1 MSSTAHSPQKIK
13 LCEHILLQHFGPITA
28 RVGALLL
35 RRGRMTVRD
44 LSRFL
49 KQPTSRTNR
58 GHTDPLSAA
67 GTSSA
72 AAATAP
78 GGAPNAPLPV
88 PKRLIQQAI
97 MTMIQHGCAWHSSTD
112 PELGDEAQEYFEINP
127 NEVLARLRFGKYI
140 SIAEDFIGPDAAR
153 IVMLVLKHG
162 KMQARDLLEQM
173 TAPPP
178 PQPDDPAAAG
188 IGAEGVSAS
197 NGHANGADAK
207 AGSKRKADVREQ
219 ELRVEAVKRQ
229 LVHLLYHT
237 YLRPS
242 TLAQHVSPRDKEIAY
257 ETRERRKIK
266 GIPTPK
272 ELKEIRTRVLNMI
285 AEEREKE
292 WEADD
297 ASSRPAHQVA
307 AGGETRRG
315 LVRKSQS
322 ALAMANA
329 AATLGKSSKRAK
341 TSAKDKKGK
350 DKELNGFPASIHSG
364 KADPADDFD
373 LDLDVWLRIN
383 SDRFDIHVRNEIMV
397 EAIRSRYNST
407 AAEVF
412 RHLIE
417 ASESASSR
425 QSVRDAYSAGVSLT
439 LLAPKLPSTLQIQK
453 GFDRRSFG
461 KDKAT
466 PTRQEFLAEYC
477 AIFAHL
483 DDISTRAKTQR
494 FVSPHGEG
502 TTKAAS
508 GRKVASSYRVDYR
521 NTAERMRHDLLKN
534 VVEEKFGTAAVRIM
548 GILRD
553 KGKLEEK
560 HISRLAL
567 ISINETRDICSR
579 LFASSLLGLQ
589 EIPKTKDRDPAKTFF
604 LWFVDE
610 EKCKAWL
617 IDRLYQTLARLG
629 QRRNEEMRRQA
640 PLLRKVER
648 TDVKSDT
655 VGLLSEWE
663 RENWHRLEMILQA
676 ITVAE
681 NRVEMDVFVLRDL
694 AVAPLGASGT
704 GVGAADGSA
713 AP

>member
-1 MSSTAHSPQKIK
+1 MASSAHSPQKIK

-58 GHTDPLSAA
+58 GHNDPLSGA
-67 GTSSA
+67 GSSSSA
-72 AAATAP
+72 ANNAALH
-78 GGAPNAPLPV
+78 GGDPNAPLPV

-112 PELGDEAQEYFEINP
+112 PELADESQEYFEINP
-127 NEVLARLRFGKYI
+127 DEVLARLRFGKYI
-140 SIAEDFIGPDAAR
+140 SIAEDFIGEDAAR
-153 IVMLVLKHG
+153 IVTLILKHG
-162 KMQARDLLEQM
+162 KLQARDIVEQL
-173 TAPPP
+173 TAPFC
-178 PQPDDPAAAG
+178 PQRDDGNDEQDEDDGIKPKGKAAKA
-188 IGAEGVSAS
+188 
-197 NGHANGADAK
+197 AK
-207 AGSKRKADVREQ
+207 AGTKRKAELREE
-219 ELRVEAVKRQ
+219 ELRVEAIKRQ

-257 ETRERRKIK
+257 EARERRKIK
-266 GIPTPK
+266 NIPTPK

-285 AEEREKE
+285 ADEREKE
-292 WEADD
+292 WEGDGSVHD
-297 ASSRPAHQVA
+297 A

-315 LVRKSQS
+315 LIRKAQS
-322 ALAMANA
+322 TLAMANA
-329 AATLGKSSKRAK
+329 AGAPKSKRAK
-341 TSAKDKKGK
+341 STKDKKGK
-350 DKELNGFPASIHSG
+350 DKETANGAPASIHAGSR
-364 KADPADDFD
+364 DLADDFE
-373 LDLDVWLRIN
+373 LDLDVWLRVN
-383 SDRFDIHVRNEIMV
+383 AERFDIHVRNEIMV
-397 EAIRSRYNST
+397 EAIRSKYNST

-417 ASESASSR
+417 ASEASSSR
-425 QSVRDAYSAGVSLT
+425 QSVRDESSAGVSLT
-439 LLAPKLPSTLQIQK
+439 LLAPKLPSSLVVQK

-461 KDKAT
+461 KDKASL

-477 AIFAHL
+477 AIFAHS

-494 FVSPHGEG
+494 FVTPDTEA
-502 TTKAAS
+502 TTRSAS
-508 GRKVASSYRVDYR
+508 GRKVASSYRIDYR
-521 NTAERMRHDLLKN
+521 NTAERMRKDLLRN

-548 GILRD
+548 GILRE

-610 EKCKAWL
+610 EKSRAWL
-617 IDRLYQTLARLG
+617 VDRLYQTLARLG

-663 RENWHRLEMILQA
+663 REIWQRLDMVLKTIS
-676 ITVAE
+676 VAE
-681 NRVEMDVFVLRDL
+681 MRVEMDVFVLRDL
-694 AVAPLGASGT
+694 AVAA
-704 GVGAADGSA
+704 VGGEA
-713 AP
+713 